1 MAPDRSMA
9 DWIEG
14 LQAHGRYTFTRGDAE
29 SSTGRTSDLVKA
41 ALRRQKTRGRVASP
55 RRGFYVIVPPEYRAT
70 GAPPASWFIDDLMHY
85 LGQPYYVGILS
96 AAAIHGA
103 AHQRPMVF
111 QVVTD
116 RPTRDARVGNV
127 HLEFS
132 MSRKAGSTPAS
143 EIQTETGTMRVATP
157 EATAFDLVR
166 YPAAAGH
173 LSNVATVLMEL
184 AEEIDAA
191 ALVAA
196 ADAMRVPD
204 IQRLGYLLDAVDQ
217 VKLAAA
223 LLAILPARRPRTVKL
238 DPVGPDSTAI
248 DRRWRLRPNVDLE
261 LDL

>member
-1 MAPDRSMA
+1 MAA
-9 DWIEG
+9 WIEQ
-14 LQAHGRYTFTRGDAE
+14 LQAHGRYTFTRGEAE
-29 SSTGRTSDLVKA
+29 SDTRRSADLVKA

-116 RPTRDARVGNV
+116 RPTRDARIGNV

-132 MSRKAGSTPAS
+132 MSRKVASTPAR
-143 EIQTETGTMRVATP
+143 EIQTETGTMRVSTP

-173 LSNVATVLMEL
+173 LSNVTTVLMEL
-184 AEEIDAA
+184 AERIDTT
-191 ALVAA
+191 ALAAA
-196 ADAMRVPD
+196 ADTMRVPD
-204 IQRLGYLLDAVDQ
+204 IQRLGYLLEAVDQ
-217 VKLAAA
+217 VELAAT
-223 LLAILPARRPRTVKL
+223 LLAILPPRRPRTVKL
-238 DPVGPDSTAI
+238 DPAGPNTATI